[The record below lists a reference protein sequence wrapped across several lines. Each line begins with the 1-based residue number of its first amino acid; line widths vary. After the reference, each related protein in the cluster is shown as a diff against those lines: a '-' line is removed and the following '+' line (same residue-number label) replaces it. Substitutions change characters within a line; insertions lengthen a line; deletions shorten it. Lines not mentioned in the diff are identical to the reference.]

1 MQRKESIF
9 LHLRFGKSASVRIA
23 YFRICNS
30 PFLVQ
35 NGHRKQLFGG
45 LIIIK
50 ISSDEPSG
58 ARGSLRARVRSAS
71 HCCAAGQRVRLH
83 GGRHTALTTQLQT
96 NSTTQKRPRAWGA
109 KKESPAHSQLRQDPR
124 RSHLCA
130 RTRPPRNAQ
139 ARRGRSG
146 CARDKGRARAA
157 RRASAARTATIQ
169 VRNRGRGRRRRACER
184 RTCAATARCGRG
196 RRARKEH
203 GAGAAVAGG
212 ARAAAP
218 GGSSVDVAV
227 GHGGS
232 ASEKE
237 ERRPAAAAGARSVRG
252 ARVVAARVR
261 AARPTR
267 VAEAGWRLLLLA
279 AAEDQRRW
287 EGEAG
292 SRLSALGGVRGERAD
307 SP

>member
-139 ARRGRSG
+139 ARRGRGG

-184 RTCAATARCGRG
+184 RARAMRARCGRG

-203 GAGAAVAGG
+203 GAGAAA
-212 ARAAAP
+212 ARARPHLADFPLTSRRAMEAAP
-218 GGSSVDVAV
+218 RKKK
-227 GHGGS
+227 S
-232 ASEKE
+232 ADLRPPRARDRCAGP
-237 ERRPAAAAGARSVRG
+237 ERQLHACARLVRR
-252 ARVVAARVR
+252 AWVR
-261 AARPTR
+261 
-267 VAEAGWRLLLLA
+267 AGWRLLLLA
-279 AAEDQRRW
+279 AAEDTRRW
-287 EGEAG
+287 EAEAG
-292 SRLSALGGVRGERAD
+292 SRLSALGGVRGERAG